1 MGNAF
6 HLLKPRT
13 SASAV
18 NAPNDERVGADIIFL
33 TLRMPLGLPWGN
45 RVTMSWVNPVH
56 NRTDR
61 PPCLLLAISA
71 RLFWIFNRSSALR
84 IPYWVRE
91 NLKLNGRSADKV
103 L

>member
-45 RVTMSWVNPVH
+45 RVTMS
-56 NRTDR
+56 
-61 PPCLLLAISA
+61 
-71 RLFWIFNRSSALR
+71 
-84 IPYWVRE
+84 
-91 NLKLNGRSADKV
+91 
-103 L
+103 